1 MWVSDKDSSGE
12 TTELFCCGA
21 DAKKGPLKP
30 GYLPHKVKAL
40 IFAFLVSLMAGASP
54 AVAAEEPTYPAD
66 ATYIGSEVC
75 MECHVEQAETFSKTL
90 MGRIFINNPRSPR
103 EQLGCEGCHGPGSL
117 HVAEGGG
124 QGVGGIVGFRKD
136 SEYPVEARN
145 AICLSCHESGQR
157 THWRGSTHQ
166 ARKLAC
172 TNCHLIKK
180 KVSPENQFVK
190 ATEMETCFQCHKQ
203 KRAQMQRSSHMPLR
217 EGKMTCSDCHNPHG
231 TFTDKLLKAASVN
244 ETCYTCH
251 AEKRGP
257 LLWEH
262 APVRE
267 NCSNCHRPH
276 GSNNK
281 NLLKM
286 RPVRLCQQ
294 CHAESGHPSS
304 QSSPTSRFAF
314 SRGCVNCHS
323 QIHGSNH
330 PAGMRLQR

>member
-1 MWVSDKDSSGE
+1 MRVSNNADCGDYSGHIHFRAA
-12 TTELFCCGA
+12 TGTNAFKLG
-21 DAKKGPLKP
+21 GVPLM
-30 GYLPHKVKAL
+30 LKV
-40 IFAFLVSLMAGASP
+40 AFLALFALAVAGSLP
-54 AVAAEEPTYPAD
+54 AVAAEEPDYPAD
-66 ATYIGSEVC
+66 ATYVGSEVC
-75 MECHVEQAETFSKTL
+75 AECHADQAEKLSKTL
-90 MGRIFINNPRSPR
+90 MGRIMLNNPRSAR
-103 EQLGCEGCHGPGSL
+103 EQQGCEGCHGPGSL

-136 SEYPVEARN
+136 SEYPAEARN
-145 AICLSCHESGQR
+145 AICLDCHESGAR
-157 THWRGSTHQ
+157 SHWQGSRHQ
-166 ARKLAC
+166 ARNLSC
-172 TNCHLIKK
+172 TNCHKAHK
-180 KVSPENQFVK
+180 PENQFVK

-231 TFTDKLLKAASVN
+231 TFTDKMLKTASVN

-267 NCSNCHRPH
+267 NCSNCHRSH

-286 RPVRLCQQ
+286 RPTRLCQQ
-294 CHAESGHPSS
+294 CHAPGGHPSNPRDPS
-304 QSSPTSRFAF
+304 SRFAF
-314 SRGCVNCHS
+314 SRGCLNCHS

-330 PAGMRLQR
+330 PSGMRFNR